1 MKNIFS
7 KIIIFLVWFIPII
20 GAASYDRVDHQLIN
34 FTISISIIFG
44 LSFLLLI
51 SRKLGANKY
60 ALFMALFIY
69 VCALFSNLNQYT
81 EILFFLSYVLL
92 VHLIGY
98 NFPKLLFKQYFGV
111 CRLVV
116 ILTIIDMIWFY
127 IFGMPIIGRPG
138 IGAVNA
144 FLPRI
149 SGFFDEPTHQAIF
162 LGPAVFY
169 LLYNRLLI
177 KKKRQKSNLI
187 FEILILAAF
196 LLTFSLTGFFMLLI
210 FILYFL
216 FKNRRMS
223 IAGLLLI
230 SVVVFGSVAVVEVR
244 SMFAYKVR
252 SAFDRSMYG
261 SPGKSISGGDFIA
274 LGDIIS
280 NTNPFDFVIGVGYYN
295 VYTLLPTYLVG
306 SDLEAYYESKGYFD
320 ENSFSTNGIAH
331 MFYAYGVGGIIL
343 IFYLLVRSLNRSR
356 DRNLSVAILLTI
368 ILSMLKMP
376 NIIGYSVYIFF
387 GFGLFWSRGFLSDE
401 CLDNCS
407 DKMILNKQAG
417 NSG

>member
-7 KIIIFLVWFIPII
+7 KIIIFIVWFIPII

-44 LSFLLLI
+44 LSFLLFI
-51 SRKLGANKY
+51 SRKLGANKH
-60 ALFMALFIY
+60 ALFIALFIY
-69 VCALFSNLNQYT
+69 VCALFSNFNQYT

-98 NFPKLLFKQYFGV
+98 NFPKLLCKQYFGV
-111 CRLVV
+111 CYLIVV
-116 ILTIIDMIWFY
+116 LTIIDMIWFY
-127 IFGMPIIGRPG
+127 IFGMPIIGRPE

-162 LGPAVFY
+162 LGPALFY
-169 LLYNRLLI
+169 LLYNRFLV
-177 KKKRQKSNLI
+177 KKKRKRNNVIS
-187 FEILILAAF
+187 EILILTAY
-196 LLTFSLTGFFMLLI
+196 LLTFSLTAYFMLLM

-216 FKNRRMS
+216 LVNRRMS
-223 IAGLLLI
+223 IVGLLLI
-230 SVVVFGSVAVVEVR
+230 SLVIFGSVFTVDLR
-244 SMFAYKVR
+244 KMFTCKLR
-252 SAFDRSMYG
+252 SAYDRSMYVG
-261 SPGKSISGGDFIA
+261 YSKSIGGAHFIA
-274 LGDIIS
+274 LADIVT
-280 NTNPFDFVIGVGYYN
+280 NTRPFDLLVGVGYYN

-306 SDLEAYYESKGYFD
+306 SDLEAYYESVGYFD